1 MRTGRRRGAGENVA
15 EVKGLEPNWSLKGK
29 GRDSNFKKRNSQN
42 LPVRAALHQ
51 QNLCCVLVFLE
62 SQIYVC

>member
-1 MRTGRRRGAGENVA
+1 MKNDFF
-15 EVKGLEPNWSLKGK
+15 LESIDMKNGFDAKTK
-29 GRDSNFKKRNSQN
+29 SQKSHFAWKMIFSRPIN
-42 LPVRAALHQ
+42 IRAALHQ